1 MCIHV
6 YHALCVCI
14 EHVHAICIHVFVCPV
29 GTKMCLCL
37 CVHACVLSHVQK
49 HIHVCLICVCLY
61 VMCVCIMVMCVY
73 WNVPCECVLYSYAHC
88 ASVSCV
94 HTCTYVSRIHVCSHT
109 CACLFISLFICV
121 HVPVLSPGH
130 WPLHP
135 QLSKLD
141 EEGMNPDSGP
151 LST

>member
-73 WNVPCECVLYSYAHC
+73 WNVPCECVLYSYAHYVPVC
-88 ASVSCV
+88 PVFTRAHTCLVFMCV
-94 HTCTYVSRIHVCSHT
+94 HT
-109 CACLFISLFICV
+109 L
-121 HVPVLSPGH
+121 VPVCLYPYSYVCMC
-130 WPLHP
+130 LYFP
-135 QLSKLD
+135 QD
-141 EEGMNPDSGP
+141 TGP
-151 LST
+151 FIPNYLNWMRKE